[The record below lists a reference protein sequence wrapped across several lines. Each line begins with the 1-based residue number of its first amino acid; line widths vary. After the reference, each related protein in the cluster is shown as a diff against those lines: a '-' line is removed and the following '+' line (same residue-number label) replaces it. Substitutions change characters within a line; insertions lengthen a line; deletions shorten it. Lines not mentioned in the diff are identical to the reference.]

1 MTIKL
6 YLLLAHCTARG
17 ESSTTNNRNYLS
29 MSQFVF
35 DKRSCFLYFCS
46 HWMRGDDQSMQISM
60 YFIKFWSL
68 SYFLYQQ
75 NIARIFQEANTV
87 LNMNWSI
94 KKISLRA
101 ELRAPLDFGFEIFHL
116 HWHWHLIIRRF
127 PNKLFAKNILKLSK
141 RRFPEN
147 IKEKVIFKHRKIA
160 NAVQRHSL
168 LSGHY
173 DCDVLSEIS
182 TISQLL

>member
-1 MTIKL
+1 MGKKRHKNDNKTLFIIGPLHCSGRIIHNQQQKL
-6 YLLLAHCTARG
+6 SL
-17 ESSTTNNRNYLS
+17 
-29 MSQFVF
+29 SQFVF

-94 KKISLRA
+94 KKNSLRA

-116 HWHWHLIIRRF
+116 HCWDCRLVICFSVVITHMIFVKTFTLADFWQIIFDLKAHNSWHIIFRD
-127 PNKLFAKNILKLSK
+127 KTA
-141 RRFPEN
+141 
-147 IKEKVIFKHRKIA
+147 
-160 NAVQRHSL
+160 
-168 LSGHY
+168 
-173 DCDVLSEIS
+173 
-182 TISQLL
+182 

>member
-6 YLLLAHCTARG
+6 YLLLAHCTAR
-17 ESSTTNNRNYLS
+17 EKSSTTNNRNYLS

-94 KKISLRA
+94 KKKFFTGRAQSAPWLWIWNFSFALLGLQACHLFFCGHNTHDICQNVYISRL
-101 ELRAPLDFGFEIFHL
+101 LTDYI
-116 HWHWHLIIRRF
+116 W
-127 PNKLFAKNILKLSK
+127 
-141 RRFPEN
+141 PES
-147 IKEKVIFKHRKIA
+147 A
-160 NAVQRHSL
+160 
-168 LSGHY
+168 
-173 DCDVLSEIS
+173 
-182 TISQLL
+182 